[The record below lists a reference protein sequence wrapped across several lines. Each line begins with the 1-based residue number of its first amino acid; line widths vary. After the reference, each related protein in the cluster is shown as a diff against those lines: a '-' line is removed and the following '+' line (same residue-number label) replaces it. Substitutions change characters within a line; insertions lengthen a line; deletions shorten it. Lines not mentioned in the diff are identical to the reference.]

1 MIFIALILKSCNDVS
16 RMETYENQFDKFLSE
31 LNTKD
36 SIYLRLDT
44 ISGFDWD
51 SLLIVGPYEDIDN
64 ISLKEGLDLSGIPNV
79 TKHHDRYILI
89 GFLKNKKAKRYMEL
103 QRNSFLDQLLKNE
116 NTGHK
121 IFAKEKSRFIIKGGN
136 SF

>member
-1 MIFIALILKSCNDVS
+1 
-16 RMETYENQFDKFLSE
+16 
-31 LNTKD
+31 
-36 SIYLRLDT
+36 
-44 ISGFDWD
+44 
-51 SLLIVGPYEDIDN
+51 
-64 ISLKEGLDLSGIPNV
+64 
-79 TKHHDRYILI
+79 
-89 GFLKNKKAKRYMEL
+89 MEL